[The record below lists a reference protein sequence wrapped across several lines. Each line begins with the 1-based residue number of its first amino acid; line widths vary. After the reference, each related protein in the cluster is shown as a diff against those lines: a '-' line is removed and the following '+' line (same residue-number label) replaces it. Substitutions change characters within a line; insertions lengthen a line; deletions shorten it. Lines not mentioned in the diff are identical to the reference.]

1 MNTKNYKFRKTSTEL
16 QNTKHRSMQIFSIFF
31 SLQLLKLQ
39 LIIEITFTMPPKI
52 KVYIYIYI
60 SRQEIWHSPSR
71 KTLG

>member
-1 MNTKNYKFRKTSTEL
+1 MNTKNYKFRKASTEL

-52 KVYIYIYI
+52 KVYIYI